1 MHEIIKNIVWK
12 QGTSRKDRLAAVL
25 NTEALDLIDR
35 SLVDDINLANEYA
48 ALFRFYGTDNKPKGT
63 WRPFFEKDELFI
75 LASIIK
81 TDLTA
86 LHEDFDRL
94 DNRLFL
100 IKHQDS
106 KKTPL
111 LREVYR
117 LVLQLTGQV
126 SRWFEALDAQVERQ
140 GMLAE
145 IRDAIN
151 NTMRPRLNTLRE
163 YRDWSL
169 REGILTDDM
178 AQAIEDLPSIWH
190 PRGEQNCNHVGE
202 IKSFANLLRVIYHE
216 YINTMRYLV
225 RIANKY
231 FEDSLH
237 ASQRH
242 DPQVALMI
250 TFLQLFR
257 HARREINEI
266 PQRHLDYYFRHV
278 LNDQE
283 LPSQP
288 GPVIVHFDLES
299 DTPSTAVPAGT
310 ALIAGKDGLGN
321 DLLYH
326 TSDTVIVTGVQIAE
340 IRQLYLSREGEQ
352 FPPEKNPYR
361 ELNIIPPI
369 RQLYSQF
376 FDPASAEEG
385 WFTVG
390 REQAVLSQSEQHMQ
404 ESHFGFMLASTIF
417 HGSPGKRDFVV
428 QFKLEKC
435 DNRFE
440 VDTLDAA
447 FDLALSAEDG
457 WHPISAYDGYLSDEA
472 FEIRFSLSDEDP
484 AIPIEAPYAAP
495 DSINWPVLRIGLRRD
510 ASNTVYDF
518 LKQFEVSEI
527 KIELE
532 VQGMQD
538 LSLFNGDGPMPSNES
553 FPLFG
558 TFPSNT
564 SFLHIG
570 AGEVFH
576 KQVDEVSLELQWKD
590 LPELECGLE
599 EYYKDYPYPWD
610 NHSFQVQVSFLKNG
624 QWEPAP
630 RYRKEFLL
638 FPGRYNNP
646 SGPLEPI
653 TCLTGLE
660 IDEVDLPHQNH
671 RQDTTEYS
679 NQLKRGFIRIDL
691 VAPQKAFGHQEYPNL
706 VSEITVYNNTPV
718 LMRRKSDKQPV
729 YMPRRE
735 DEMKPIPREP
745 FTPMVETVKLNY
757 KASVRCKFP
766 DADRGQ
772 ICFYHSYPS
781 GFLSSHQTKNS
792 SLPLL
797 VDFGQLRGSFY
808 LGLANLEAPESLS
821 FHIEMRER
829 PGDIT
834 SGSGKPP
841 TWSYLSHNEW
851 LPLNY
856 GKDIIYDHTGGL
868 KYSGIVRIEIPG
880 NISLG
885 NHNMPGHLHW
895 LKVSI
900 PYGAYYADRI
910 KSIKLNAVEATWQP
924 ISPEQEHPDMPL
936 PPESITAL
944 QIPLPGIAGVAQP
957 DMALN
962 HRSKEQEE
970 DFLLRLSERMRHKNR
985 AVSEWDYEHLL
996 MEQFPYLSHVI
1007 CFPAI
1012 AIAMESGRPK
1022 SRKAPGE
1029 LVVVVMQEMKQ
1040 RGPKPDVRDAMV
1052 SYSNLFRIKEYLNYA
1067 SPGFVDIAVMNPIFE
1082 WIQVETQILFEPG
1095 YNSGYYLRLLN
1106 QEINDFYAPWLHDPS
1121 QKVSLGGSA
1130 LKGDLIAYIES
1141 RHYVNHLK
1149 TIKMTLY
1156 DERGQVIED
1165 DLDHT
1170 LTSTT
1175 PWSLM
1180 VPMDQHIIIGV
1191 EETEE
1196 QSPTG
1201 HVGQS
1206 NKNRPH

>member
-25 NTEALDLIDR
+25 NTADLDLINR
-35 SLVDDINLANEYA
+35 TLVDDINLANEFA
-48 ALFRFYGTDNKPKGT
+48 ALFRFYGTDNKAHGT

-81 TDLTA
+81 TDLTSM
-86 LHEDFDRL
+86 HEDFDRL

-106 KKTPL
+106 KKGPL
-111 LREVYR
+111 LREVYL
-117 LVLQLTGQV
+117 LVLQLINQV

-169 REGILTDDM
+169 REGILTAEM
-178 AQAIEDLPSIWH
+178 AKSIEELPGIWQ
-190 PRGEQNCNHVGE
+190 PRGEQDCNHVGE
-202 IKSFANLLRVIYHE
+202 INIFANLLRVIYHE

-231 FEDSLH
+231 FDNSLH

-257 HARREINEI
+257 HVQQEINDI
-266 PQRHLDYYFRHV
+266 PQRHLDYYFRHI
-278 LNDQE
+278 LNDKE
-283 LPSQP
+283 APSQP
-288 GPVIVHFDLES
+288 GPVIVHFDLEA
-299 DTPSTAVPAGT
+299 DAPSTAVPEGAP
-310 ALIAGKDGLGN
+310 LIAGKDELGN
-321 DLLYH
+321 DLIYH
-326 TSDTVIVTGVQIAE
+326 TTDTVIATAVQIAE

-352 FPPEKNPYR
+352 VPPEQNPYR
-361 ELNIIPPI
+361 DLNIIPPI
-369 RQLYSQF
+369 RQMYSQF
-376 FDPASAEEG
+376 FDPAAAEDG

-390 REQAVLSQSEQHMQ
+390 REQAMLPAAEQHMHV
-404 ESHFGFMLASTIF
+404 SHFGFMLASSIF
-417 HGSPGKRDFVV
+417 HTSPGKRDFRVFFRIER
-428 QFKLEKC
+428 QE
-435 DNRFE
+435 NRFE
-440 VDTLDAA
+440 IDTLDAA
-447 FDLALSAEDG
+447 FDLAISAEDD
-457 WHPISAYDGYLSDEA
+457 WYPIKEYEGYLNEEE
-472 FEIRFSLSDEDP
+472 FEIRFSLCDEDP

-510 ASNTVYDF
+510 AKNSVYDF
-518 LKQFEVSEI
+518 LKQFHVKDI
-527 KIELE
+527 RIELE
-532 VQGMQD
+532 VQGMQE
-538 LSLFNGDGPMPSNES
+538 LSLFNNDGPMPSNQA

-558 TFPSNT
+558 SFPT
-564 SFLHIG
+564 STSYLHIG
-570 AGEVFH
+570 SGEVFH
-576 KQVDEVSLELQWKD
+576 KQIDEISLELNWKD
-590 LPELECGLE
+590 LPELECGLQ
-599 EYYKDYPYPWD
+599 EYYQDWPYPWD

-624 QWEPAP
+624 RWEPIP

-638 FPGRYNNP
+638 FPGRNNNP
-646 SGPLEPI
+646 SGPLEAL

-660 IDEVDLPHQNH
+660 IDEVELPHQNH
-671 RQDTTEYS
+671 KQDTTEYS
-679 NQLKRGFIRIDL
+679 NTLKRGFMRIDL
-691 VAPQKAFGHQEYPNL
+691 FTPQKAFGHQEYPNL

-718 LMRRKSDKQPV
+718 LMRRKSDKQAV

-745 FTPMVETVKLNY
+745 FTPMVESIKLNY
-757 KASVRCKFP
+757 KASVHCRFP
-766 DADRGQ
+766 DGDRSQ

-781 GFLSSHQTKNS
+781 GFLSSHKTKKN

-797 VDFGQLRGSFY
+797 VDFEQLRGSFY

-834 SGSGKPP
+834 SGSGELPG
-841 TWSYLSHNEW
+841 WYYLANDQW
-851 LPLNY
+851 LPLSY

-868 KYSGIVRIEIPG
+868 KYSGIVRLEIPG

-910 KSIKLNAVEATWQP
+910 KSIKLNAVEATWLP
-924 ISPEQEHPDMPL
+924 ISAEQQHPDMPL

-944 QIPLPGIAGVAQP
+944 QFPIPGIAAVSQP
-957 DMALN
+957 FMAHS
-962 HRSKEQEE
+962 HRGKEQED
-970 DFLLRLSERMRHKNR
+970 DFLLRISERLRHKNR

-1012 AIAMESGRPK
+1012 SIVVDGGRPR

-1040 RGPKPDVRDAMV
+1040 RGPHPDVRDAMV
-1052 SYSNLFRIKEYLNYA
+1052 SYSNLYRIKEYLNLV

-1082 WIQVETQILFEPG
+1082 WIQIETSVQFEPG

-1106 QEINDFYAPWLHDPS
+1106 QEIKDYYAPWLHDPT
-1121 QKVSLGGSA
+1121 QKISLGGSA
-1130 LKGDLIAYIES
+1130 LKGDLIAFIES
-1141 RHYVNHLK
+1141 RRYVHHLK

-1180 VPMDQHIIIGV
+1180 VPMEQHIIIGV
-1191 EETEE
+1191 EEGEAE
-1196 QSPTG
+1196 S
-1201 HVGQS
+1201 V
-1206 NKNRPH
+1206 